1 VSLVRAIARVAGRAA
16 DDARSR
22 LAFGGASRVGGGV
35 RLFGW
40 PRVSCEG
47 TLVIGRDVVFVSSP
61 APIELLVARGAT
73 LVIGD
78 GTLVESGAT
87 LRAGHSVV
95 IGRRARIGAGCV
107 VDDDGSEPGITV
119 ADEAWIEDGAVLLAG
134 ASVARGQVVPRGAI
148 VGDRA
153 DGASG
158 VEVAAQASTVDD
170 EAARAARDRVEERVR
185 AVMARVVPAASTAEW
200 GADLRLSKGWDS
212 LAALRVLVA
221 LEKEFGVSL
230 PYDLFTQQPR
240 LASVT
245 PYVLGRDARP
255 RHAP

>member
-1 VSLVRAIARVAGRAA
+1 MSLVRALARVAGRAA
-16 DDARSR
+16 DGARSR
-22 LAFGGASRVGGGV
+22 LAFGGASRVGDGV

-107 VDDDGSEPGITV
+107 VDDDGAEPGITV
-119 ADEAWIEDGAVLLAG
+119 ADEAWIEDGAVLLGG
-134 ASVARGQVVPRGAI
+134 ASVAGGQVVPRGAI

-153 DGASG
+153 GG
-158 VEVAAQASTVDD
+158 VEVAVEAATADD
-170 EAARAARDRVEERVR
+170 EVAGAARDRVEERVR
-185 AVMARVVPAASTAEW
+185 AVMARVVPAAATAEW
-200 GADLRLSKGWDS
+200 AADLRLSKGWDS

-240 LASVT
+240 LASVA

>member
-1 VSLVRAIARVAGRAA
+1 MSLVRLLARAAGRAA
-16 DDARSR
+16 DGARSR
-22 LAFGGASRVGGGV
+22 IAFGGASRVGAGV
-35 RLFGW
+35 HLFGW

-78 GTLVESGAT
+78 GTLLESGAT
-87 LRAGHSVV
+87 LRAARSVV

-107 VDDDGSEPGITV
+107 VDDDGADDGIAV
-119 ADEAWIEDGAVLLAG
+119 ADEAWIEDGAVLLGG
-134 ASVARGQVVPRGAI
+134 ASIADGQVVPRGAI
-148 VGDRA
+148 VGERA
-153 DGASG
+153 DAG
-158 VEVAAQASTVDD
+158 
-170 EAARAARDRVEERVR
+170 EAASQATAAVDEAARDRVEERVR

-200 GADLRLSKGWDS
+200 GTDLRLSKGWDS

-240 LASVT
+240 LASVA